1 MAVDMFLKLDGIK
14 GESTDHKHAGEI
26 ELLSFSWGV
35 SNPATSCRAGGG
47 GGEGKAT
54 FQDLSFMK
62 RADSSTA
69 NLMLACAKGE
79 HIREGTITVRKAG
92 EKPLEYL
99 KIKLEDILV
108 SSSQSGGTEG
118 STPVES
124 VSLNFARF
132 QITTN
137 VETSEVFQVCSAKIE

>member
-35 SNPATSCRAGGG
+35 SNPAVSCRAGGG
-47 GGEGKAT
+47 GGSGKPN

-62 RADSSTA
+62 RADSATA
-69 NLMLACAKGE
+69 KLMLACATGE
-79 HIREGTITVRKAG
+79 HIREGLITVRKAG
-92 EKPLEYL
+92 DKPLEYL
-99 KIKLEDILV
+99 KIKLEDILI

-124 VSLNFARF
+124 VSLNFTKF
-132 QITTN
+132 EIN
-137 VETSEVFQVCSAKIE
+137 SNGDISSFDVCLVKND